1 MSTDSE
7 ITPGDEEALFGASM
21 STQLADEL
29 AQSLEG
35 YFSTNVPTLPMLLH
49 PDVLLKRLRNSYLLH
64 VDILEHYC
72 QNRIFAIAPFVS
84 KKRRISI
91 AQELKRY
98 GSSQEVTILSTKEQ
112 EKLLQEQE
120 QSAITND
127 KFSLEE
133 SSAMEGIASEAVE
146 QMKQET
152 LLLQKRLQRAQQKR
166 ATMKKRLDSL
176 SMQESLT
183 EMGTKQN
190 IPDIHSS
197 LLLVATQK
205 TRLNGLELAKIQL
218 LEEEGHF
225 LFNTSNDK
233 RGHDQTDILR
243 DMVIDVGGE
252 LRRKKNKTMSL
263 EERYEQDKQMW
274 EKDGPYRRLVES
286 LAEKKNNATKQS

>member
-1 MSTDSE
+1 
-7 ITPGDEEALFGASM
+7 
-21 STQLADEL
+21 
-29 AQSLEG
+29 
-35 YFSTNVPTLPMLLH
+35 
-49 PDVLLKRLRNSYLLH
+49 
-64 VDILEHYC
+64 
-72 QNRIFAIAPFVS
+72 
-84 KKRRISI
+84 
-91 AQELKRY
+91 
-98 GSSQEVTILSTKEQ
+98 
-112 EKLLQEQE
+112 
-120 QSAITND
+120 
-127 KFSLEE
+127 
-133 SSAMEGIASEAVE
+133 MEGIASEAVE

-218 LEEEGHF
+218 LEEEGHS

-274 EKDGPYRRLVES
+274 EKYGPYRRLVES
-286 LAEKKNNATKQS
+286 LTEKKNNATKQS